1 MGNSGTLICLERFV
15 ETCDWVCL
23 YIRTS
28 SSYYYYYYIIYLL
41 FWDAF
46 NVRPSHLQL
55 VVARSYLDRAQVLGD
70 SVELDE
76 SSCVDPPIKV
86 SKELLKVA

>member
-1 MGNSGTLICLERFV
+1 MFV
-15 ETCDWVCL
+15 
-23 YIRTS
+23 
-28 SSYYYYYYIIYLL
+28 YLL
-41 FWDAF
+41 LLLLIICCFWIAF

-55 VVARSYLDRAQVLGD
+55 AVARSYLDRAQALGD

-76 SSCVDPPIKV
+76 SSCLDPPIKV